1 MKGDTNIRY
10 LLQDNNNIWNEWAF
24 KSWVESDE
32 YTGPDMTDFGLR
44 SQQDEEFKVQYDE
57 QMELFKKNVL
67 EDDEF
72 SNKYGY
78 LGDVYGKQWRA
89 WKTTAGETLDQLKDV
104 IEMIKTPDS
113 RRLIVSAWNPEDVPS
128 MALPPCHTLFQFY
141 VADGKLSCQ
150 LYQRS
155 GDIFLGIPFNIA
167 SYSLLTHLI
176 AHECGLEVGEFVHT
190 IGDAH
195 IYTNHFEQVEK
206 QLAREPRPF
215 PKLTLNPD
223 VKSVFDFE
231 MEDLTIEGYDPH
243 PAIKAPVAV

>member
-10 LLQDNNNIWNEWAF
+10 LLQHNNNIWNEWAF

-104 IEMIKTPDS
+104 IEMIKNTRLTSFNRFCLES
-113 RRLIVSAWNPEDVPS
+113 RRCTKYGLT
-128 MALPPCHTLFQFY
+128 ALSYAIPVLCSRWKAF
-141 VADGKLSCQ
+141 LSVI
-150 LYQRS
+150 S
-155 GDIFLGIPFNIA
+155 
-167 SYSLLTHLI
+167 
-176 AHECGLEVGEFVHT
+176 
-190 IGDAH
+190 
-195 IYTNHFEQVEK
+195 K
-206 QLAREPRPF
+206 
-215 PKLTLNPD
+215 KW
-223 VKSVFDFE
+223 
-231 MEDLTIEGYDPH
+231 
-243 PAIKAPVAV
+243 